1 MIQKGSNYYFG
12 NYEEVKSF
20 LLERNFKFEIPIM
33 REEDLEAG
41 RRQYCIEIR
50 DEKIVYCAVEYL
62 GNGLIFDTQIFYDDR
77 CPFIFILSN
86 PDELVTFSEAAG
98 IFGLKDSST
107 LRHWVSQRKF
117 EESEIQK
124 KGNVWLVKLVT
135 IQKILRKMRK

>member
-62 GNGLIFDTQIFYDDR
+62 GNDLIFDTQIFYDDR
-77 CPFIFILSN
+77 HPFIFILSN
-86 PDELVTFSEAAG
+86 PDELVTFSEAAE
-98 IFGLKDSST
+98 IFGLKDSSA
-107 LRHWVSQRKF
+107 LRHWVSQGKF